1 MQAIVAKSGCSTSKL
16 ICTVFANQ
24 WAANGD
30 EQDEENCLGNSQDK
44 ESIFVLN
51 CLLLV

>member
-24 WAANGD
+24 WAASG
-30 EQDEENCLGNSQDK
+30 EKQDEERCDQFWEPQDK
-44 ESIFVLN
+44 AGSV
-51 CLLLV
+51 V